1 MKGIIKSDSQ
11 GWKVLYTEH
20 HPKIMVKQ
28 YNESL
33 PLHPD
38 DLWVIDHNAQIM
50 GITQEVEFEIV
61 DLIEHDSGKGG
72 LHAKIIESGVRKRK
86 YYTEE
91 QIMEFTRWLAKY
103 WMSLWASTKWVW
115 EYQEELKSGHPYNGY
130 KTEEELFDLFLK
142 LKKDETS

>member
-1 MKGIIKSDSQ
+1 MKGIIKSDAQ

-28 YNESL
+28 YNKSL

-38 DLWVIDHNAQIM
+38 DLWAVDHTGQIM
-50 GITQEVEFEIV
+50 GIIQEVEFEMVEVLTDDITIYAK
-61 DLIEHDSGKGG
+61 LIGQKKETQ
-72 LHAKIIESGVRKRK
+72 
-86 YYTEE
+86 YTKE

-103 WMSLWASTKWVW
+103 WMSLWATTKWVW

-142 LKKDETS
+142 LKKDEIS

>member
-1 MKGIIKSDSQ
+1 MKGIIKSDAQ

-28 YNESL
+28 YNASL

-38 DLWVIDHNAQIM
+38 DLWAIDHTGQIM
-50 GITQEVEFEIV
+50 GIIQEVEFEMVEVLTDDITIYAK
-61 DLIEHDSGKGG
+61 LIGQKKETQ
-72 LHAKIIESGVRKRK
+72 
-86 YYTEE
+86 YTKE

-103 WMSLWASTKWVW
+103 WMSLWATTKWVW